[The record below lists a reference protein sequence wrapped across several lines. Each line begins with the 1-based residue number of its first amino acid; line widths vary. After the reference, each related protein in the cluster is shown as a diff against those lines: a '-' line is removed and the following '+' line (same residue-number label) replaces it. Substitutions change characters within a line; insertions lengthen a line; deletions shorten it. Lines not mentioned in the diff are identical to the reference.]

1 VYLITGGF
9 GNVGLTIAETL
20 ARHFGARLALLTRS
34 TLPDPEGWDD
44 WLQTH
49 GRDERMSRR
58 IRAIRELRLLGAEV
72 VAITC
77 DVTKPEELAAALE
90 TTQERF
96 GCIHGVIHA
105 AAEMETSA
113 FQPVSHATEPNAA
126 LHFGPKMDATEMLGE
141 LVVKFKPDFCM
152 LVSSISTVL
161 GGLNLSAYAGANC
174 FLDAYAET
182 QNQRQ
187 RDTRWMSVNWDG
199 WRFEEGASRAEHY
212 LTPAEG
218 AEAFRRI
225 LERRNAP
232 RVVIST
238 GDLEAR
244 IERWIRLESAAVTAV
259 ESAEP
264 LPASHARPE
273 LKTAYA
279 KPDTL
284 LEQMVADVWQAILGI
299 SEVGIRDNFFEMGG
313 HSLLAIQLISRLR
326 DLLQADIGLT
336 ALFEFPTV
344 AQLAQHIEEKLE
356 NADEKMEDLA
366 KMLDYVEGL
375 SPEEVKALLANQQ
388 EN

>member
-1 VYLITGGF
+1 
-9 GNVGLTIAETL
+9 
-20 ARHFGARLALLTRS
+20 
-34 TLPDPEGWDD
+34 
-44 WLQTH
+44 
-49 GRDERMSRR
+49 
-58 IRAIRELRLLGAEV
+58 LLGAEV
-72 VAITC
+72 IALTC
-77 DVTKPEELAAALE
+77 DVTKREDLAAALE
-90 TTQERF
+90 TTQDRF
-96 GCIHGVIHA
+96 GSIHGIIHA
-105 AAEMETSA
+105 AAEMETNA
-113 FQPVSHATEPNAA
+113 FQPVSHTTEANAA

-174 FLDAYAET
+174 FLDAYAER

-187 RDTRWMSVNWDG
+187 LDTRWMSVNWDG
-199 WRFEEGASRAEHY
+199 WRFEEGASRVEHY

-244 IERWIRLESAAVTAV
+244 IERWIRLESAAVAAV

-299 SEVGIRDNFFEMGG
+299 SEVGSHDNFFEMGG

-326 DLLQADIGLT
+326 DLLQEDIGLT